1 MKYIELVKI
10 YEELEETSGRL
21 DKVEILSKFLK
32 KTKDLED
39 VVHLLQGRVFSR
51 LDERKIGMSSRLVLK
66 VISKV
71 VGVKVSEVEKKWRE
85 VGDLGKV
92 VEELKKKQSVLAFN
106 DLTVKKVVDNLR
118 KLSELEGKGSIS
130 RKIGLVV
137 ELLNNS
143 KEGEGKFIVRTV
155 LEDLRIGVAEGVLR
169 DSISKAFDVD
179 VEEVEKLTTQ
189 NKKIIPEIDY
199 ANIKNKS
206 INDGIIAL
214 VKKRGCVVIRNVF
227 EREKVIEW
235 NYEIE
240 RYIDENNY
248 YEDQKE
254 KANLDQYFSDLKSG
268 KPQIFGLY
276 WSKPQI
282 EARQSENMGIVKFWL
297 NNLWT
302 HEFSNTKIF
311 IYRERFVSNVK
322 SIIQD
327 I

>member
-169 DSISKAFDVD
+169 GVARV
-179 VEEVEKLTTQ
+179 V
-189 NKKIIPEIDY
+189 
-199 ANIKNKS
+199 
-206 INDGIIAL
+206 AL
-214 VKKRGCVVIRNVF
+214 FSTKRGT
-227 EREKVIEW
+227 EE
-235 NYEIE
+235 
-240 RYIDENNY
+240 
-248 YEDQKE
+248 
-254 KANLDQYFSDLKSG
+254 
-268 KPQIFGLY
+268 
-276 WSKPQI
+276 
-282 EARQSENMGIVKFWL
+282 
-297 NNLWT
+297 
-302 HEFSNTKIF
+302 
-311 IYRERFVSNVK
+311 
-322 SIIQD
+322 
-327 I
+327 